1 MNHEQWVNAIKSKKK
16 VKFTNDFLCVLIQND
31 LTDGL
36 PTEQRMVMYHG
47 GTTHELHT
55 GMITLVDTLS
65 NKPTLTNS
73 ELSVLQSLLWDEKK
87 FSIIEEV
94 TPVEESSIF
103 GKGEA

>member
-16 VKFTNDFLCVLIQND
+16 VKFTNDFMSVLIQND

-36 PTEQRMVMYHG
+36 PIEQRMVMYHG

-94 TPVEESSIF
+94 IPVEESSIF

>member
-16 VKFTNDFLCVLIQND
+16 VKFTNDFMSVLIQND

-36 PTEQRMVMYHG
+36 PTEQRTTMYDG
-47 GTTHELHT
+47 GTPHELRI

-65 NKPTLTNS
+65 NKPTLTTS

-94 TPVEESSIF
+94 
-103 GKGEA
+103 KA